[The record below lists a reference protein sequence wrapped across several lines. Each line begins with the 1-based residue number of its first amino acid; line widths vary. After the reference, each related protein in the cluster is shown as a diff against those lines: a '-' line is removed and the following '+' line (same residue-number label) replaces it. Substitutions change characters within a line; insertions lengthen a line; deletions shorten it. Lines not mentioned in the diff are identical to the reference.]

1 MDNLLLNLL
10 RCPKCG
16 NTLEVKKFLEEGEHT
31 IEGVLKC
38 NCSSNY
44 PICNSIPRMLPDAFD
59 LFPEFYSKYQ
69 SELKNIG
76 LKIKS
81 QSYDSVESLKKRTQK
96 TFGYQW
102 NQFPDMVE
110 QNRNLFMTNY
120 SSVPPEF
127 YKGKLGLDAG
137 CGFGRHIYYAAELGA
152 EMVGLDY
159 SSAIDAAA
167 EVTRGI
173 KNIHL
178 VHGDIYHPP
187 FADNTF
193 DFFYS
198 FGVLHHLPD
207 PLKGFCSLLI
217 KAKKGGAAFVWLYG
231 KQRKFLN
238 AILESMRFIS
248 KRLPMPILKPIS
260 FVFALIDYY
269 LLIIP
274 YKYLNPILL
283 IDKIFPVLRVGRF
296 SIYTKLPFRITYAD
310 WFDRFSPP
318 LRYYFN
324 ETDLKEWIKRGNLN
338 NARIEATGKFGWKL
352 YGEKI

>member
-1 MDNLLLNLL
+1 MKKYLENLLICPLTQKPLQTIVFIKDNNDIIDGLL
-10 RCPKCG
+10 IAQNG
-16 NTLEVKKFLEEGEHT
+16 NV
-31 IEGVLKC
+31 
-38 NCSSNY
+38 Y
-44 PICNSIPRMLPDAFD
+44 PIVNSIPRMLPDA
-59 LFPEFYSKYQ
+59 LSMFPKFVEKYREKLHQYNQLNSSHVIMDEKSK
-69 SELKNIG
+69 
-76 LKIKS
+76 
-81 QSYDSVESLKKRTQK
+81 LKKRTQK

-120 SSVPPEF
+120 SSVPSEF

-152 EMVGLDY
+152 EMVGIDY

-178 VHGDIYHPP
+178 VQGDIYHSP
-187 FADNTF
+187 FANDTF

-207 PLKGFCSLLI
+207 PLKGFCSLLP
-217 KAKKGGAAFVWLYG
+217 KVKKGGAAFVWLYG
-231 KQRKFLN
+231 KQRKYLN

-248 KRLPMPILKPIS
+248 KRLSMPILKPIS
-260 FVFALIDYY
+260 FVFALIDYS

-274 YKYLNPILL
+274 YKYLNPILS
-283 IDKIFPVLRVGRF
+283 IDKIFPVLKEGRF
-296 SIYTKLPFRITYAD
+296 SIYTKLPFRVTYAD

-324 ETDLKEWIKRGNLN
+324 ENDLKEWIKEGNLN
-338 NARIEATGKFGWKL
+338 NARIEST
-352 YGEKI
+352 

>member
-1 MDNLLLNLL
+1 MK
-10 RCPKCG
+10 P
-16 NTLEVKKFLEEGEHT
+16 FLEKL
-31 IEGVLKC
+31 LKC
-38 NCSSNY
+38 PITKFPLTKIIFSENDGELIDGLLITKNGIAYPVVNC
-44 PICNSIPRMLPDAFD
+44 IPRMLPDAFD

-76 LKIKS
+76 LKIKN
-81 QSYDSVESLKKRTQK
+81 QSHDSAESLKKRTQK

-110 QNRNLFMTNY
+110 QNRSLFMTNY
-120 SSVPPEF
+120 SAVPTEF

-167 EVTRGI
+167 EVTRGV

-178 VHGDIYHPP
+178 VQGDIYHPP
-187 FADNTF
+187 FADDTF

-207 PLKGFCSLLI
+207 PLNGFCSLLS
-217 KAKKGGAAFVWLYG
+217 KVKKGGVAFVWLYG
-231 KQRKFLN
+231 KQRKYLN

-269 LLIIP
+269 LLITP
-274 YKYLNPILL
+274 YKFINPILS
-283 IDKIFPVLRVGRF
+283 IDKIFPVLKEGRF
-296 SIYTKLPFRITYAD
+296 SIYTKLPFRVTYAD

-318 LRYYFN
+318 LRFYYDEN
-324 ETDLKEWIKRGNLN
+324 DLKGWIKEGNLN
-338 NARIEATGKFGWKL
+338 NARIESTGKFGWKL
-352 YGEKI
+352 YGEKN